1 MVISSKQDMNL
12 RMLALEIW
20 KGNLRIGES
29 VGHQFLKAVKD
40 PITALQV
47 TLHACTLC
55 KELFSL
61 CIEKKCKRPYVKL
74 IAETL

>member
-1 MVISSKQDMNL
+1 MYKWLSPQSRNMNL

-47 TLHACTLC
+47 TLHVPCVKNCFHCVL
-55 KELFSL
+55 
-61 CIEKKCKRPYVKL
+61 KKNAKDL
-74 IAETL
+74 TSS